1 MSEFDNTK
9 DNEIIETNDDFENDE
24 FVKIKLHLLRD
35 IRQHLI
41 QRMPPLMITP
51 MFSIKILP

>member
-35 IRQHLI
+35 IRRHLI
-41 QRMPPLMITP
+41 QRMQLLMITL
-51 MFSIKILP
+51 MFSIKISP